1 MQRHLGSHG
10 IGEGCGVFV
19 CCDVHFPGSSV
30 DVLIQEKL
38 WVGMV
43 EACIVKRKKN
53 TFIFHSKVKISLLDK
68 YHFSKATALLL
79 GTLMTSF
86 EVGWV
91 SFLREHDSNSRFKF
105 QNGTR
110 KAKSVK
116 CSGHY
121 FLV

>member
-10 IGEGCGVFV
+10 IGEGYGVFV
-19 CCDVHFPGSSV
+19 CCGVHFPGSSV
-30 DVLIQEKL
+30 DVLIREEL

-43 EACIVKRKKN
+43 EACIVKRKN
-53 TFIFHSKVKISLLDK
+53 TFRFHSRVKISLLDK

-105 QNGTR
+105 QNGAR
-110 KAKSVK
+110 EAKSAK
-116 CSGHY
+116 CTGHS